1 MNKSMLN
8 EEMMVS
14 TKDGQLVVM
23 SKEEFKSQLGL
34 NKKSK
39 YIASFISMVNN
50 TKENVIDFIQAHKE
64 RCLRNGITITPVRY
78 QLSRTIDIAR

>member
-1 MNKSMLN
+1 MKSMLN

-23 SKEEFKSQLGL
+23 TNAEFERQLGL

-39 YIASFISMVNN
+39 Y
-50 TKENVIDFIQAHKE
+50 K
-64 RCLRNGITITPVRY
+64 LY
-78 QLSRTIDIAR
+78 